1 MDLIVKRELAGIEL
15 WMPLHEALAFLR
27 DPKRAQREVRQAL
40 AASGVDPDTG
50 KWLAERTPMRV
61 RARVAKRRGA
71 DVTDRWDEPS
81 AEHRAS
87 ARRGAA
93 TTLARRKAR
102 GK

>member
-1 MDLIVKRELAGIEL
+1 MIVKRELAGIEL
-15 WMPLHEALAFLR
+15 WMPLHEALSFLR

-50 KWLAERTPMRV
+50 KWLTERPSMRV

-71 DVTDRWDEPS
+71 DATDRWDEPS
-81 AEHRAS
+81 PAHRES

-93 TTLARRKAR
+93 TTLAKRKAR